1 MQIVFKTREGRAK
14 QVEKL
19 VSKTLRK
26 ALPGVPLKSFTVRP
40 IFPGVA
46 TGQRSRLFTVDLP
59 DQLSEQKITQLVES
73 LRKEDALEYAEVP
86 APKRPLKGNVSKE
99 VE

>member
-1 MQIVFKTREGRAK
+1 MQIVFKAREGRAK
-14 QVEKL
+14 QAEKL

-26 ALPGVPLKSFTVRP
+26 ALPEMALKGVTVRP
-40 IFPGVA
+40 IFPAVA

-59 DQLSEQKITQLVES
+59 DQLSEQKIAQLVES

-86 APKRPLKGNVSKE
+86 AAKRPLKGSASE
-99 VE
+99 